1 MKWSEVR
8 ELYPNE
14 FVLLE
19 ILKEHI
25 DGKFLGFV
33 YFFSTK
39 PKSFLTILVTKL
51 NAYKELLKFDKI
63 VIAIV

>member
-14 FVLLE
+14 F
-19 ILKEHI
+19 
-25 DGKFLGFV
+25 GKFLGFV
-33 YFFSTK
+33 YFFYTK

>member
-33 YFFSTK
+33 SFFYTK